1 MILGLTIIGGL
12 VMINTAMGIIGWAF

>member
-12 VMINTAMGIIGWAF
+12 VMINTEMGIIGWAF